1 MFASYRH
8 ALLPR
13 EVFALGVL
21 LVEVLV
27 QAQGAWRTHMERAK
41 ALDCLN
47 VAKSAPAC
55 SYYSVSR
62 YCSFTF
68 AMLAV

>member
-1 MFASYRH
+1 MEPHR
-8 ALLPR
+8 LR

-41 ALDCLN
+41 ARPL
-47 VAKSAPAC
+47 PAQPHA
-55 SYYSVSR
+55 SWTER
-62 YCSFTF
+62 T
-68 AMLAV
+68 A